1 MKKITLFLAAAM
13 VAIGSN
19 AQTSRFMGEVMK
31 KKATFSQMAQ
41 KKALNMTQVEKAGV
55 IQQQEGR
62 TDLHKTVK
70 ARKAATRAGE
80 SAEAYLYTGYTYSPL
95 WQLPFSTCM
104 NLANIAVE
112 GNTVK
117 ADFYGGL
124 EPVNG
129 TILPVS
135 GNGYFTQ
142 EVADSVVF
150 SSNQIV
156 GYTEDGKACYM
167 RKIGFTYNEL
177 TEACD
182 ITLLD
187 GPISGYYATDEESGI
202 KEMSIVDCFA
212 IFPEG
217 SQTPLDYS
225 AVGGVDCINYD
236 FLASHIVPAKI
247 EAQSY
252 WGEQANYTAEG
263 AMMIFDDYVCI
274 QSLAVK
280 QGWLTGTMLDEN
292 TLQIDPNQM
301 VITTYKESPA
311 EISNYNVTLSGDK
324 VNFPDYEYTLK
335 MSEDEN
341 NYYFKGSNDSY
352 LGFYL
357 VAADNVSGWLNIYTG
372 VTITVSK
379 EDTPVKSIEEGAT
392 SRIEYFDLTGRPTSA
407 QSKGMKIKKEFM
419 SNGKVKSTKL
429 L

>member
-41 KKALNMTQVEKAGV
+41 KKALNMTQVEKAEV

-62 TDLHKTVK
+62 TDLHQMVK

-135 GNGYFTQ
+135 GNGYLTQ
-142 EVADSVVF
+142 EEADSVVF
-150 SSNQIV
+150 NNNQIV

-167 RKIGFTYNEL
+167 RKIDFTYNEL

-187 GPISGYYATDEESGI
+187 GPIGGYYATDEESGI
-202 KEMSIVDCFA
+202 KKMYIVDCFA

-217 SQTPLDYS
+217 SKTPLDYS
-225 AVGGVDCINYD
+225 AVGRVDCINYD

-247 EAQSY
+247 EAQSH

-263 AMMIFDDYVCI
+263 AMMIFNDYVCI
-274 QSLAVK
+274 QSLAVNPS
-280 QGWLTGTMLDEN
+280 WMTGTMLDES

-301 VITTYKESPA
+301 VITTYKERPA
-311 EISNYNVTLSGDK
+311 EISNYNVTISGDK

-379 EDTPVKSIEEGAT
+379 EDTPVMGIEEGAT

>member
-41 KKALNMTQVEKAGV
+41 KKALNMTQVEKAEA
-55 IQQQEGR
+55 IRQQEGR
-62 TDLHKTVK
+62 TDLHKMVK

-135 GNGYFTQ
+135 GNGYLTQ
-142 EVADSVVF
+142 EEADSVVF
-150 SSNQIV
+150 NNNQIV

-167 RKIGFTYNEL
+167 RKIDFTYNEL

-187 GPISGYYATDEESGI
+187 GSIGGYYATDEESGI
-202 KEMSIVDCFA
+202 KEMNIVDCFA

-247 EAQSY
+247 EAQSH

-263 AMMIFDDYVCI
+263 AMMIFNDYVCI
-274 QSLAVK
+274 QSLAVNPS
-280 QGWLTGTMLDEN
+280 WMTGTMLDES

-301 VITTYKESPA
+301 VITTYKERPA
-311 EISNYNVTLSGDK
+311 EISNYNVTISGDK
-324 VNFPDYEYTLK
+324 VNMNTVQQVLKALLK
-335 MSEDEN
+335 MQFIKVEDIGYSNTVLTRLYSPVVKQADYLQFLLGN
-341 NYYFKGSNDSY
+341 NS
-352 LGFYL
+352 
-357 VAADNVSGWLNIYTG
+357 T
-372 VTITVSK
+372 
-379 EDTPVKSIEEGAT
+379 
-392 SRIEYFDLTGRPTSA
+392 FDLTSSLIDRNKNLNELK
-407 QSKGMKIKKEFM
+407 QLQVLIEKKCRE
-419 SNGKVKSTKL
+419 L
-429 L
+429 EE

>member
-41 KKALNMTQVEKAGV
+41 KKALNMTQVEKAEV

-62 TDLHKTVK
+62 TDLHQMVK

-104 NLANIAVE
+104 NLAYIAVE
-112 GNTVK
+112 GKTVK

-142 EVADSVVF
+142 EMADSVVF

-156 GYTEDGKACYM
+156 GYTPDGKPCYM
-167 RKIGFTYNEL
+167 RKIDFIYNEL

-187 GPISGYYATDEESGI
+187 GPIGGYYATDEESGI
-202 KEMSIVDCFA
+202 KKMYIVDCFA

-217 SQTPLDYS
+217 SKTPLDYS

-247 EAQSY
+247 EAQSH

-263 AMMIFDDYVCI
+263 AMMIFEDYVCI
-274 QSLAVK
+274 QSLAVDPS
-280 QGWLTGTMLDEN
+280 WMTGTMLDES

-301 VITTYKESPA
+301 VITTYKERPA
-311 EISNYNVTLSGDK
+311 EISNYNVTISGDK

-352 LGFYL
+352 LGIYL
-357 VAADNVSGWLNIYTG
+357 VAADNVSGWRNIYTG

>member
-62 TDLHKTVK
+62 TDLHQMVK

-135 GNGYFTQ
+135 GNGYLTQ
-142 EVADSVVF
+142 EEADSVVF
-150 SSNQIV
+150 NNNQIV

-167 RKIGFTYNEL
+167 RKIDFTYNEL

-187 GPISGYYATDEESGI
+187 GSIGGYYATDEESGMKGMYI
-202 KEMSIVDCFA
+202 DDCFA

-217 SQTPLDYS
+217 SKTPLDYS
-225 AVGGVDCINYD
+225 AVGWVDCINYD

-247 EAQSY
+247 EAQSH

-274 QSLAVK
+274 QSLAVNPS
-280 QGWLTGTMLDEN
+280 WMTGTMLDES

-301 VITTYKESPA
+301 VITTYKERPA
-311 EISNYNVTLSGDK
+311 EISNYNVTISGDK

-341 NYYFKGSNDSY
+341 NYYFKGSNDS
-352 LGFYL
+352 
-357 VAADNVSGWLNIYTG
+357 
-372 VTITVSK
+372 
-379 EDTPVKSIEEGAT
+379 
-392 SRIEYFDLTGRPTSA
+392 
-407 QSKGMKIKKEFM
+407 
-419 SNGKVKSTKL
+419 
-429 L
+429 

>member
-41 KKALNMTQVEKAGV
+41 KKALNMTQVEKAEA
-55 IQQQEGR
+55 IRQQEGR
-62 TDLHKTVK
+62 TDLHKMVK

-104 NLANIAVE
+104 NLAYIDVE
-112 GNTVK
+112 GKTVK

-156 GYTEDGKACYM
+156 GYTPDGKPCYM

-187 GPISGYYATDEESGI
+187 GTIGGYYATDEESGI
-202 KEMSIVDCFA
+202 KEMNIVDCFA

-225 AVGGVDCINYD
+225 AVGWVDCINSD

-263 AMMIFDDYVCI
+263 AMMIFDDNVCI
-274 QSLAVK
+274 QSLAVDPS
-280 QGWLTGTMLDEN
+280 WMTGTMLDES

-301 VITTYKESPA
+301 VITTYKERPA

-357 VAADNVSGWLNIYTG
+357 VAAGNVSGWLNIYTG

-379 EDTPVKSIEEGAT
+379 EDTPVKGIEEGAT

>member
-41 KKALNMTQVEKAGV
+41 KKALNMTQVEKAEV

-62 TDLHKTVK
+62 TDLHQMVK

-104 NLANIAVE
+104 NLAYIAVE
-112 GNTVK
+112 GKTVK

-156 GYTEDGKACYM
+156 GYTPDGKPCYM
-167 RKIGFTYNEL
+167 RKIDFIYNEL

-187 GPISGYYATDEESGI
+187 GPIGGYYATDEESGI
-202 KEMSIVDCFA
+202 KKMYIVDCFA

-217 SQTPLDYS
+217 SKTPLDYS

-247 EAQSY
+247 EAQSH

-274 QSLAVK
+274 QSLAVDPS
-280 QGWLTGTMLDEN
+280 WMTGTMLDES

-301 VITTYKESPA
+301 VITTYKERPA
-311 EISNYNVTLSGDK
+311 EISNYNVTISGDK

-357 VAADNVSGWLNIYTG
+357 VAADNVSGWRNIYTG

>member
-62 TDLHKTVK
+62 TDLHQMVK

-104 NLANIAVE
+104 NLAYIAVE
-112 GNTVK
+112 GKTVK

-156 GYTEDGKACYM
+156 GYTPDGKPCYM
-167 RKIGFTYNEL
+167 RKIDFTYNEL

-187 GPISGYYATDEESGI
+187 GPIGGYYATDEESGI
-202 KEMSIVDCFA
+202 KKMYIVDCFA

-217 SQTPLDYS
+217 SKTPLDYS
-225 AVGGVDCINYD
+225 AVGRVDCINYD

-247 EAQSY
+247 EAQSH

-263 AMMIFDDYVCI
+263 AMMIFNDYVCI
-274 QSLAVK
+274 QSLAVNPS
-280 QGWLTGTMLDEN
+280 WMTGTMLDES

-301 VITTYKESPA
+301 VITTYKERPA
-311 EISNYNVTLSGDK
+311 EISNYNVTISGDK

>member
-41 KKALNMTQVEKAGV
+41 KKALNMTQVEKAEV

-62 TDLHKTVK
+62 TDLHQMVK

-104 NLANIAVE
+104 NLAYIAVE
-112 GNTVK
+112 GKTVK

-156 GYTEDGKACYM
+156 GYTPDGKPCYM
-167 RKIGFTYNEL
+167 RKIDFIYNEL

-187 GPISGYYATDEESGI
+187 GPIGGYYATDEESGI
-202 KEMSIVDCFA
+202 KKMYIVDCFA

-217 SQTPLDYS
+217 SKTPLDYS

-247 EAQSY
+247 EAQSH

-263 AMMIFDDYVCI
+263 AMMICDDYVCI
-274 QSLAVK
+274 QSLAVDPS
-280 QGWLTGTMLDEN
+280 WMTGTMLDES

-301 VITTYKESPA
+301 VITTYKERPA
-311 EISNYNVTLSGDK
+311 EISNYNVTISGDK

-357 VAADNVSGWLNIYTG
+357 VAADNVSGWRNIYTG

-379 EDTPVKSIEEGAT
+379 EDTPVKGIEEGAT

>member
-41 KKALNMTQVEKAGV
+41 KKALNMTQVEKAEA
-55 IQQQEGR
+55 IRQQEGR
-62 TDLHKTVK
+62 TDLHKMVK

-104 NLANIAVE
+104 NLAYIAVE
-112 GNTVK
+112 GKTVK

-156 GYTEDGKACYM
+156 GYTPDEKPCYM
-167 RKIGFTYNEL
+167 RKIDFTYNEL

-187 GPISGYYATDEESGI
+187 GPIGGYYATDEESGI
-202 KEMSIVDCFA
+202 KEMNIVDCFA

-217 SQTPLDYS
+217 SKTPLDYS
-225 AVGGVDCINYD
+225 AVGWVDCINYD

-247 EAQSY
+247 EAQSH

-274 QSLAVK
+274 QSLAVDPS
-280 QGWLTGTMLDEN
+280 WMTGTMLDES

-301 VITTYKESPA
+301 VITTYKERPA

-357 VAADNVSGWLNIYTG
+357 VAAGNVSGWLNIYTG

-379 EDTPVKSIEEGAT
+379 EDTPVKGIEEGAT